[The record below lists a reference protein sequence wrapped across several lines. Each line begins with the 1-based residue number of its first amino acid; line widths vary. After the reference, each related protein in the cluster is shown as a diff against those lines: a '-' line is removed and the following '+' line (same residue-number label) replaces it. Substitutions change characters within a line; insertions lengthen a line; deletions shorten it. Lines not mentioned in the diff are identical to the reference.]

1 MKKLEKIL
9 LGIFGSIIA
18 VFLIILLDRLVLLDM
33 NASGFFDG
41 IGTVLAFGF
50 AVSLIGAITILVS
63 WRTRCRAQNGQKPIS
78 ALYRAGFWLS
88 FIPFVLLI
96 ISSAEAYHSGFSFMG
111 ETWYG
116 TEAFWDTLIWNGVL
130 MFSAV
135 IPLFPVIIYWQ
146 LLFIVKRIKYRKQ
159 MKAVSE

>member
-1 MKKLEKIL
+1 
-9 LGIFGSIIA
+9 
-18 VFLIILLDRLVLLDM
+18 
-33 NASGFFDG
+33 
-41 IGTVLAFGF
+41 
-50 AVSLIGAITILVS
+50 
-63 WRTRCRAQNGQKPIS
+63 
-78 ALYRAGFWLS
+78 
-88 FIPFVLLI
+88 
-96 ISSAEAYHSGFSFMG
+96 MG

-146 LLFIVKRIKYRKQ
+146 LLFIIKRIKYRKQ